1 MRAAAAA
8 AAAAADCCVVH
19 AVLMQLPKP
28 SLGRELGSPPADGI
42 SNVRFSNHSDHLLVA
57 SWDSNLRL
65 YDAGANTLR
74 GTFPRRGPVLDC
86 CFHDDSSGFA
96 GSADQSVVRYDFNVG
111 REDVLG
117 HHQGA
122 VKCVE
127 YSHATGQLI
136 TGGWDR
142 TVRCWDPRAPASH
155 LRLTV
160 TAEQPE
166 RCYSMSLAAHRLVVA
181 MAGRHV
187 SIYDLRNMSQPE
199 QRRESS
205 LKFQTRCV
213 RCYPTGTGYALA
225 SVEGRVAM
233 EFFDPSETA
242 QAKKYAFKCH
252 RRSEGGRDT
261 VFPVNAIAFHPIYGT
276 FATGGCDG
284 VVNIWDGNNKK
295 RLYQYA
301 KYPTSIAALSFSRD
315 GRLLAV
321 AASYTFEMG
330 DIPHERDA
338 IHIRNVNDAE
348 VKPKPKAYSTATQQS
363 AINRSALL
371 QATPSR
377 NHLDFTMRSRYGHN
391 QIVKLLLLGAFL
403 LAAQPSNAGCESVW
417 RNLNRAWRNG
427 GENAHLAAPSRDNSG
442 EFFTPTADGS
452 AVYIVRLNA
461 APPLCE
467 YRGGIAGYPATATWD
482 DGSDEEDSDAVPQ
495 MILPAEDTAAATG
508 GETVDLDDT
517 DGDQLLSNATAPSLP
532 ANGTSDAAATPS
544 ARGGHSGSGNGGSVR
559 GAAAAAAGTGGI

>member
-1 MRAAAAA
+1 MR
-8 AAAAADCCVVH
+8 
-19 AVLMQLPKP
+19 LPLNTRSALP
-28 SLGRELGSPPADGI
+28 PPPLRLPLTTCAHIHSPTTPLPRAQ
-42 SNVRFSNHSDHLLVA
+42 
-57 SWDSNLRL
+57 NLRL

-142 TVRCWDPRAPASH
+142 TVRCWDPRAPSSH

-252 RRSEGGRDT
+252 RRAEGGRDT

-348 VKPKPKAYSTATQQS
+348 VKPKPKAYSTAT
-363 AINRSALL
+363 
-371 QATPSR
+371 
-377 NHLDFTMRSRYGHN
+377 
-391 QIVKLLLLGAFL
+391 
-403 LAAQPSNAGCESVW
+403 
-417 RNLNRAWRNG
+417 
-427 GENAHLAAPSRDNSG
+427 
-442 EFFTPTADGS
+442 
-452 AVYIVRLNA
+452 
-461 APPLCE
+461 
-467 YRGGIAGYPATATWD
+467 
-482 DGSDEEDSDAVPQ
+482 
-495 MILPAEDTAAATG
+495 
-508 GETVDLDDT
+508 
-517 DGDQLLSNATAPSLP
+517 
-532 ANGTSDAAATPS
+532 
-544 ARGGHSGSGNGGSVR
+544 
-559 GAAAAAAGTGGI
+559 